1 MTTEQCHVLI
11 VPNTADAKEIF
22 ERDEILP
29 SNEMSSYQL
38 YFQFLVELDG
48 SLLQCN
54 EFLNVN

>member
-1 MTTEQCHVLI
+1 MSTEQWHVLI

-38 YFQFLVELDG
+38 YFQFLME
-48 SLLQCN
+48 
-54 EFLNVN
+54 